1 MFEFRTLPLS
11 MSFINCF
18 WKTMTREWSG
28 IDRYRVDK
36 YCLLIR
42 KMVDQTILL
51 LDSVLVPNGVHE

>member
-1 MFEFRTLPLS
+1 

-51 LDSVLVPNGVHE
+51 LNSVPVPNGIHE

>member
-1 MFEFRTLPLS
+1 
-11 MSFINCF
+11 
-18 WKTMTREWSG
+18 MTREWSG

-51 LDSVLVPNGVHE
+51 LDSVLIPNGVHE